1 MEKGYIV
8 LTPEKINDLFKDLEE
23 AIIKEL
29 PYISDSLE
37 RRYEISVKEVM
48 NYKKQE
54 LLKQLTK

>member
-23 AIIKEL
+23 AIIQEL

-54 LLKQLTK
+54 LLKSIKQ

>member
-1 MEKGYIV
+1 
-8 LTPEKINDLFKDLEE
+8 
-23 AIIKEL
+23 L

-48 NYKKQE
+48 DYKKQE

>member
-23 AIIKEL
+23 AIIQEL

-48 NYKKQE
+48 DNKKQE